1 MAMNPKFLRP
11 RAAASAALPAPSD
24 PLFADVS
31 LLLHFDGTNGSTSF
45 VDSSGNSLAVTAGGT
60 AEVSTSES
68 KFGGSAG
75 LFDGSGYLSVE
86 GDPELDLSGSD
97 FCIELWTYPN
107 TLAATAALIS
117 QGVAETVENCW
128 SLEPSGADLAFFASQ
143 GDPSETI
150 DFVLSGSLPTG
161 EWSHVALACENGTV
175 RLFINGV
182 LASSASLSLASVAGA
197 PLIIGAGW
205 YDPATRGADCYID
218 ELRITKAARYTSA
231 FTPPDAPFPDQ

>member
-1 MAMNPKFLRP
+1 MAMNPKLLRP
-11 RAAASAALPAPSD
+11 RAASAPTD
-24 PLFADVS
+24 PNFADVS
-31 LLLHFDGTNGSTSF
+31 LLIHFDGANGSTSF

-128 SLEPSGADLAFFASQ
+128 SLEPSGEDLAFFASQ
-143 GDPSETI
+143 GDPSGTI

-161 EWSHVALACENGTV
+161 QWSHVAVTCESGTA
-175 RLFINGV
+175 RLFINGS
-182 LASSASLSLASVAGA
+182 LASSASLDIASTAGT

-231 FTPPDAPFPDQ
+231 FTPPDAPFLDQ

>member
-1 MAMNPKFLRP
+1 MMRRKAGLV
-11 RAAASAALPAPSD
+11 ASD

-31 LLLHFDGTNGSTSF
+31 LLLHMNGTNGSTSF
-45 VDSSGNSLAVTAGGT
+45 ADSSGNALTVTANG
-60 AEVSTSES
+60 AADVSTAES
-68 KFGGSAG
+68 KFGGAAAS
-75 LFDGSGYLSVE
+75 FDGSGYLSVAD
-86 GDPELDLSGSD
+86 DPALDLSGTD
-97 FCIELWTYPN
+97 FCIELWAYPN
-107 TLAATAALIS
+107 ALASTAALVS
-117 QGVAETVENCW
+117 QGTAETVENCW

-143 GDPSETI
+143 GDPSGTI

-161 EWSHVALACENGTV
+161 QWSHVAVTCESGTA
-175 RLFINGV
+175 RLFINGS
-182 LASSASLSLASVAGA
+182 LASSASLDIASTAGT